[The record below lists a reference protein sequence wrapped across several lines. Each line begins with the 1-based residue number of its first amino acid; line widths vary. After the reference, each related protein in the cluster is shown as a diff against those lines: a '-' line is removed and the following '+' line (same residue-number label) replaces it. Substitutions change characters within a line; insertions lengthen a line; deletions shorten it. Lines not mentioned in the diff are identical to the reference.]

1 MRSFLQYVKINVVL
15 SKNLLAEMTENAP
28 YQELRSLSI
37 SAEVLNRYEKTV
49 FCYYYKFRKYKLE
62 RLSCMQDDLL
72 FGRNPVLEALESGR
86 PINRLLLQEGLHHGQ
101 IGRIRTLAK
110 EKGIRYQI
118 SDKRRLD
125 QLTENQNHQG
135 VVAFCAA
142 HAYCDL
148 KDILHLAEQ
157 KNEPPFVVLC
167 DGITDPHNLGSIIR
181 SANAAGVHGIV
192 IPKNRTA
199 MLNATVSKVSA
210 GAVEHMLVAKV
221 ANLGQAIEKLKKSGL
236 WIAGTDLSASQTH
249 WTSDLTGPLGLVI
262 GSEGEGISRI
272 VRNACD
278 FLIKIPMADG
288 AESLN
293 ASVAAGILLFE
304 SVRQR
309 KQKKE
314 KLYD

>member
-1 MRSFLQYVKINVVL
+1 M
-15 SKNLLAEMTENAP
+15 
-28 YQELRSLSI
+28 
-37 SAEVLNRYEKTV
+37 
-49 FCYYYKFRKYKLE
+49 
-62 RLSCMQDDLL
+62 
-72 FGRNPVLEALESGR
+72 
-86 PINRLLLQEGLHHGQ
+86 
-101 IGRIRTLAK
+101 
-110 EKGIRYQI
+110 
-118 SDKRRLD
+118 
-125 QLTENQNHQG
+125 
-135 VVAFCAA
+135 
-142 HAYCDL
+142 
-148 KDILHLAEQ
+148 
-157 KNEPPFVVLC
+157 VLC

-192 IPKNRTA
+192 IPKNRSA

-304 SVRQR
+304 AVRQR

-314 KLYD
+314 K